1 MADMSLLLDLVF
13 LCYFCDFFA
22 YIDLNVR
29 YILKFYYIRYGVF

>member
-13 LCYFCDFFA
+13 YAASVFFM

-29 YILKFYYIRYGVF
+29 YILKFYYMEHGVF